1 MEFLNVI
8 RMSFLKLVK
17 KLFTNT
23 FLTRQ
28 HLSNLKN
35 QIFN

>member
-17 KLFTNT
+17 KLFTNN

-28 HLSNLKN
+28 HLSNLN
-35 QIFN
+35 NPDF